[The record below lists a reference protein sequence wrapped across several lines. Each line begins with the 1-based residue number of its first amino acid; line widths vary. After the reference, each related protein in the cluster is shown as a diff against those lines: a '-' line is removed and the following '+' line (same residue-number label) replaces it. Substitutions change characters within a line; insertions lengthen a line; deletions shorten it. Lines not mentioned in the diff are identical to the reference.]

1 MEVRTHR
8 THFPAAAITP
18 SALRRPSPNLH
29 LPTADPRTDL
39 VDACNHGGARSP
51 TSRALAVRSPQPL
64 RREALCTHP
73 ASSSDIVSIRRALHP
88 VFCLQGKRRQIHER
102 CTATSLPCSRHAFTL
117 WCVFPCTLQ
126 EKDIDQ
132 AKMQVQGQL
141 AAQYIQDVM
150 QVRLLRLINA
160 SASKRCASRRALP
173 TLTGAEN
180 HRQVLHPLRRQAR
193 RAARR
198 L

>member
-1 MEVRTHR
+1 MANTRELQQLLLL
-8 THFPAAAITP
+8 ACAIHHLITVVPFTP
-18 SALRRPSPNLH
+18 
-29 LPTADPRTDL
+29 
-39 VDACNHGGARSP
+39 
-51 TSRALAVRSPQPL
+51 
-64 RREALCTHP
+64 
-73 ASSSDIVSIRRALHP
+73 
-88 VFCLQGKRRQIHER
+88 
-102 CTATSLPCSRHAFTL
+102 
-117 WCVFPCTLQ
+117 Q